1 YRLALSEPVPF
12 RRARRQQQL
21 TRFLTSE
28 PDSPQAV
35 SAEPCA
41 KSPALCSRSSF
52 VSHPPLRP
60 LDSAI
65 PRHPDHTFRSSD
77 ELSRLGKEFKLWLKR
92 RRLTK
97 EQLGRIQE
105 MDETELLSTLPVVF
119 AKDLSA
125 CVPISKTQRIILLF
139 DSHEAFWGV
148 EQRIYFPEERRQEF
162 DDWFRALLKT
172 LNRSRGIVV
181 VVAGRDEPLHW
192 PNAFDRWKIGK
203 VEVDLQQVEGLSVED
218 SRDYLLRV
226 GITDALLC
234 DTLLQYAQLTPGSVH
249 PLFLHLCTEVIRN
262 ASAEGVHLTPSDFQQ
277 SVALVEKRVQLVRS
291 LFKYL
296 YV

>member
-1 YRLALSEPVPF
+1 VSDVFDKVGELTPEREREVFPAEEMDFLAEF
-12 RRARRQQQL
+12 
-21 TRFLTSE
+21 
-28 PDSPQAV
+28 
-35 SAEPCA
+35 AEGLL
-41 KSPALCSRSSF
+41 KFKYVGLVNLF
-52 VSHPPLRP
+52 
-60 LDSAI
+60 
-65 PRHPDHTFRSSD
+65 FK
-77 ELSRLGKEFKLWLKR
+77 LGGKHLGREFKLWLKR

-296 YV
+296 DVRFQEVVL

>member
-1 YRLALSEPVPF
+1 GQCFSPVAARRLLLPGQLLSSLSAAALALSPDRNSARPVVQTRRSHTPDRPLRSLSPRHRLALSEPVPF

-77 ELSRLGKEFKLWLKR
+77 ELSRLGREFKLWLKR

-172 LNRSRGIVV
+172 LNR
-181 VVAGRDEPLHW
+181 
-192 PNAFDRWKIGK
+192 
-203 VEVDLQQVEGLSVED
+203 
-218 SRDYLLRV
+218 
-226 GITDALLC
+226 
-234 DTLLQYAQLTPGSVH
+234 
-249 PLFLHLCTEVIRN
+249 
-262 ASAEGVHLTPSDFQQ
+262 
-277 SVALVEKRVQLVRS
+277 
-291 LFKYL
+291 
-296 YV
+296 